1 MRISDWS
8 SDVCSSDLS
17 YPLPVD
23 PAGKALTRR
32 AIDFALFPVVPHRTD
47 SRFHEFLNDWRGEE
61 RQIANTVFPGSIHL
75 VINGPLYR
83 CTRALECPS
92 GREGTCVGLRPAR
105 IAHKLH
111 HATGILQEIALY
123 DPADGRELGI
133 KTQLRNVPAGKRQ
146 KSDV

>member
-61 RQIANTVFPGSIHL
+61 SPIANTVFPESIKL

-83 CTRALECPS
+83 CTRAQERTS
-92 GREGTCVGLRPAR
+92 GRAGHWVVVGPDWRV
-105 IAHKLH
+105 HDS
-111 HATGILQEIALY
+111 AT
-123 DPADGRELGI
+123 
-133 KTQLRNVPAGKRQ
+133 
-146 KSDV
+146 

>member
-1 MRISDWS
+1 MEQAQFFP
-8 SDVCSSDLS
+8 S

-61 RQIANTVFPGSIHL
+61 RQIANTVFPGSIYL

-83 CTRALECPS
+83 CTRAQECPS
-92 GREGTCVGLRPAR
+92 GRSEEHTSALHSLIR
-105 IAHKLH
+105 IPYAVFCL
-111 HATGILQEIALY
+111 
-123 DPADGRELGI
+123 
-133 KTQLRNVPAGKRQ
+133 
-146 KSDV
+146 